1 METVPI
7 FPLDLVVVPGEPV
20 PLHIFEPRYQQLI
33 ADCAPAEGDQHY
45 QPFGINYARKTQ
57 LHNIGCTVLV
67 DEILHKYP
75 NGEMDIMTYG
85 HRRYRLLDTR
95 EEKPYLLGE
104 VEWIVEEPVS
114 PDGVLRS
121 AVLELYDKFL
131 AAVEVDDHTLDR
143 SSEQLSFEIAYRVNL
158 EKLPK
163 LELLEAEHENER
175 LELLHIYLCK
185 TVPEIEKARSFQR
198 RIRSNGYFA

>member
-1 METVPI
+1 MQMVPI

-33 ADCAPAEGDQHY
+33 ADCAPHDGARQY
-45 QPFGINYARKTQ
+45 RPFGISYARKNQ
-57 LHNIGCTVLV
+57 LHNVGCTVLV

-75 NGEMDIMTYG
+75 SGEMDIMTYG
-85 HRRYRLLDTR
+85 HRRYRLLETHED
-95 EEKPYLLGE
+95 KPYLLGE
-104 VEWIVEEPVS
+104 VEWIEEEAVV
-114 PDGVLRS
+114 PDPQLRAS
-121 AVLELYDKFL
+121 VLELYQKFL
-131 AAVEVDDHTLDR
+131 LAVEVEDHTLDR
-143 SSEQLSFEIAYRVNL
+143 AASQVAFEIAYRVNL

-185 TVPEIEKARSFQR
+185 TIPQIEKARNFQR